1 MPAAPRAPPVEVRSG
16 PPPVAGPDLPQG
28 VAALAVPA
36 PGPRRWRGLALVA
49 GVWLGLCLALAQP
62 QRIQMVPDRSASG
75 RNIVIALDMS
85 GSMATPDFALEGQT
99 VTRLEAVKQV
109 AEGFI
114 CARTGDR
121 IAAVPVAAV
130 VASPL
135 ERCAQTARALLDR
148 QPGTVPS
155 LVDDDLTECDY
166 GQWQGRALS
175 DLATEPLWATVQT
188 QPSAVVFPGGESMA
202 GMQARAVAA
211 IRRHDA
217 AVEAEHGPG
226 AVWVAVSHG
235 DVIKSILADALGTHL
250 DLFQRIHVDP
260 ASVSVVRYTESRPFV
275 LGTNTH
281 GGDPSW
287 LTPPPK
293 KASRGSSRSKASD
306 AVVGGGAG
314 PASQTAG
321 S

>member
-1 MPAAPRAPPVEVRSG
+1 MATVLLVRHG
-16 PPPVAGPDLPQG
+16 RTTAN
-28 VAALAVPA
+28 
-36 PGPRRWRGLALVA
+36 
-49 GVWLGLCLALAQP
+49 
-62 QRIQMVPDRSASG
+62 ASG
-75 RNIVIALDMS
+75 LLAGRTPGVSLDDH
-85 GSMATPDFALEGQT
+85 GREQA
-99 VTRLEAVKQV
+99 
-109 AEGFI
+109 
-114 CARTGDR
+114 ARTADR

-250 DLFQRIHVDP
+250 DLFQRIEVGP
-260 ASVSVVRYTESRPFV
+260 ASVSIVSYGPSRPRV
-275 LGTNTH
+275 WAMNTDA
-281 GGDPSW
+281 GDLSW
-287 LTPPPK
+287 LATLGP
-293 KASRGSSRSKASD
+293 SD
-306 AVVGGGAG
+306 DAPVGGGAG
-314 PASQTAG
+314 TGTGAVDERTPRIVA
-321 S
+321 